1 MDILQDYQ
9 RARPIMPYD
18 VCHLPK
24 SVAPGG
30 GLILRVVVVPG
41 AGGYFGA
48 MLPLDFLPTTLGM
61 FGTTEGTELA
71 GPGTS
76 DATLAVPVIVTSR
89 KM

>member
-1 MDILQDYQ
+1 
-9 RARPIMPYD
+9 
-18 VCHLPK
+18 
-24 SVAPGG
+24 
-30 GLILRVVVVPG
+30 
-41 AGGYFGA
+41 
-48 MLPLDFLPTTLGM
+48 MLPLGSLPTTLGM